1 MFENLQEKLQ
11 RAFKTLRGQA
21 TLTEENIDEALRE
34 IRLALLEADVNFKV
48 VKQLIDQ
55 IRVKAV
61 GQDVLTALSPGE
73 QVIKIVRDELV
84 EILGRDTARMKFASQ
99 PPTVILMA
107 GLQGSGKTTT
117 SGKLANWLKNGGH
130 RPLLVSVDVYR
141 PAAREQLKVVAQAV
155 KANIYEGEVGEATPG
170 PRDPRAKEARR
181 EAINTGSDVL
191 IVDTAGRLH
200 IDDQLMDEMQLLKR
214 LLNPQE
220 ILFVAD
226 AMTGQDAV
234 NSADEFHKKLSLTG
248 VVLTKMDGDA
258 RGGAALSIR
267 QVTGQPIK
275 FIGVGEKY
283 DALEPFHPDRIV
295 SRILGMGDILSLIE
309 RAESQIDKKKA
320 QEMATKALT
329 GDGFSLEDFRDQL
342 RQVKKMGSMKSLLGM
357 LPSIGPFSGLQ
368 KAADNVDEGQ
378 INRVEAIINSMTTHE
393 RNHHE
398 VINGSRRKRIARG
411 SGTTVQEVNNLL
423 RQYAQMKKMFKQMG
437 KTVAPRTGL
446 FHQLQGQPAHG
457 VAGIDFHHRLEPAIA
472 LGCAIDEGVDA
483 NRPDIA
489 GALQFRFEQRKDVAI
504 EALEAARNVRRFAEQ
519 RGYVRRY
526 AAAVVGRR
534 PVGPELSLA
543 VIDQAGVA
551 AELQVAR
558 PHLQLDGEIQRAL
571 QPGFDD
577 HLSAILQGTGQ
588 PLLLCRQH
596 L

>member
-11 RAFKTLRGQA
+11 RAFKSLRGQA
-21 TLTEENIDEALRE
+21 RLSEENIAEALRE

-48 VKQLIDQ
+48 VKELIDRIQ
-55 IRVKAV
+55 AKAV
-61 GQDVLTALSPGE
+61 GQEVLTALSPGE

-84 EILGRDTARMKFASQ
+84 ETLGKDTARMKFSSQ
-99 PPTVILMA
+99 PPTVVLMA

-117 SGKLANWLKNGGH
+117 SGKLAHWFKIGGH

-155 KANIYEGEVGEATPG
+155 KAQIYEGNVAADAYANGAPDALVRGAAHEHPADEGVRRSMSLEVE
-170 PRDPRAKEARR
+170 RLAKEARR
-181 EAINTGSDVL
+181 EAIVSGCDVL

-200 IDDQLMDEMQLLKR
+200 IDDELMNEMQSLKK
-214 LLNPQE
+214 LLNPSE

-234 NSADEFHKKLSLTG
+234 RSADEFHKKLSLTG
-248 VVLTKMDGDA
+248 VILTKMDGDA

-309 RAESQIDKKKA
+309 RAESQLDKKKA

-342 RQVKKMGSMKSLLGM
+342 RQVKKMGSIQNLMGM

-368 KAADNVDEGQ
+368 KAADHVDEKQ
-378 INRVEAIINSMTTHE
+378 INRVEAIINSMTIHE

-398 VINGSRRKRIARG
+398 VINGSRRKRISRG

-437 KTVAPRTGL
+437 KPSFARRM
-446 FHQLQGQPAHG
+446 
-457 VAGIDFHHRLEPAIA
+457 AGMKL
-472 LGCAIDEGVDA
+472 
-483 NRPDIA
+483 
-489 GALQFRFEQRKDVAI
+489 
-504 EALEAARNVRRFAEQ
+504 
-519 RGYVRRY
+519 
-526 AAAVVGRR
+526 
-534 PVGPELSLA
+534 
-543 VIDQAGVA
+543 
-551 AELQVAR
+551 
-558 PHLQLDGEIQRAL
+558 
-571 QPGFDD
+571 PGM
-577 HLSAILQGTGQ
+577 
-588 PLLLCRQH
+588 
-596 L
+596 

>member
-11 RAFKTLRGQA
+11 RAFKSLRGQA
-21 TLTEENIDEALRE
+21 RLSEENIAEALRE
-34 IRLALLEADVNFKV
+34 IRLALLEADVDFKV
-48 VKQLIDQ
+48 VKELIDRIQ
-55 IRVKAV
+55 AKAV
-61 GQDVLTALSPGE
+61 GQEVLTALSPGE

-84 EILGRDTARMKFASQ
+84 ETLGKDTARMKFASQ
-99 PPTVILMA
+99 PPTVVLMA

-117 SGKLANWLKNGGH
+117 SGKLAHWFKTGGH

-155 KANIYEGEVGEATPG
+155 KAQIYEGEVGEANTPALLTQAVE
-170 PRDPRAKEARR
+170 RLVKEARR
-181 EAINTGSDVL
+181 EAIVSSCDVL

-200 IDDQLMDEMQLLKR
+200 IDDQLMGEMQSLKK
-214 LLNPQE
+214 LLNPSE

-234 NSADEFHKKLSLTG
+234 RSADEFHKKLSLTG
-248 VVLTKMDGDA
+248 IILTKMDGDA

-309 RAESQIDKKKA
+309 RAESQIDKKTA
-320 QEMATKALT
+320 QEMAAKALT

-342 RQVKKMGSMKSLLGM
+342 RQVKKMGSMKSLIGM

-368 KAADNVDEGQ
+368 KAADTVDEKQ

-411 SGTTVQEVNNLL
+411 SGTSVQEVNHLL

-437 KTVAPRTGL
+437 KPSFARRM
-446 FHQLQGQPAHG
+446 
-457 VAGIDFHHRLEPAIA
+457 AGMKL
-472 LGCAIDEGVDA
+472 
-483 NRPDIA
+483 
-489 GALQFRFEQRKDVAI
+489 
-504 EALEAARNVRRFAEQ
+504 
-519 RGYVRRY
+519 
-526 AAAVVGRR
+526 
-534 PVGPELSLA
+534 
-543 VIDQAGVA
+543 
-551 AELQVAR
+551 
-558 PHLQLDGEIQRAL
+558 
-571 QPGFDD
+571 PGM
-577 HLSAILQGTGQ
+577 
-588 PLLLCRQH
+588 
-596 L
+596 

>member
-55 IRVKAV
+55 IRAKAV
-61 GQDVLTALSPGE
+61 GQEVMTALSPGE
-73 QVIKIVRDELV
+73 QVIKILRDELV
-84 EILGRDTARMKFASQ
+84 VILGKDTAKVKFASQ
-99 PPTVILMA
+99 PPSVILMA

-117 SGKLANWLKNGGH
+117 SGKLAHWLKNGGH

-155 KANIYEGEVGEATPG
+155 KANIYEGQVSEANTATVE
-170 PRDPRAKEARR
+170 RLVKEARR
-181 EAINTGSDVL
+181 EAVVSGSDVL
-191 IVDTAGRLH
+191 VVDTAGRLH
-200 IDDQLMDEMQLLKR
+200 IDDQLMEEMQSLKK
-214 LLNPQE
+214 LLNPSE

-234 NSADEFHKKLSLTG
+234 NSAEEFHKKLTLTG

-275 FIGVGEKY
+275 FIGTGEKY

-309 RAESQIDKKKA
+309 RAEQHVDKKKA
-320 QEMATKALT
+320 EAMAQKALA

-342 RQVKKMGSMKSLLGM
+342 RSVRKMGSMKSLMGM

-368 KAADNVDEGQ
+368 KAADQVDEKQ
-378 INRVEAIINSMTTHE
+378 IDRVEAIINSMTRRE

-398 VINGSRRKRIARG
+398 IINGSRRKRIARG
-411 SGTTVQEVNNLL
+411 SGTTIQEVNNLL
-423 RQYAQMKKMFKQMG
+423 RQYAQMKKMFKDMG
-437 KTVAPRTGL
+437 KKSFARRL
-446 FHQLQGQPAHG
+446 
-457 VAGIDFHHRLEPAIA
+457 AGMKL
-472 LGCAIDEGVDA
+472 
-483 NRPDIA
+483 
-489 GALQFRFEQRKDVAI
+489 
-504 EALEAARNVRRFAEQ
+504 
-519 RGYVRRY
+519 
-526 AAAVVGRR
+526 
-534 PVGPELSLA
+534 
-543 VIDQAGVA
+543 
-551 AELQVAR
+551 
-558 PHLQLDGEIQRAL
+558 
-571 QPGFDD
+571 PGM
-577 HLSAILQGTGQ
+577 
-588 PLLLCRQH
+588 
-596 L
+596 

>member
-11 RAFKTLRGQA
+11 RAFKSLRGQA
-21 TLTEENIDEALRE
+21 KLTEENIDEALRE

-55 IRVKAV
+55 IRAKAV
-61 GQDVLTALSPGE
+61 GQEVMTALSPGE

-84 EILGRDTARMKFASQ
+84 ELLGKDTARVKFASQ
-99 PPTVILMA
+99 PPTVVLMA

-117 SGKLANWLKNGGH
+117 SGKLAHWFKQGGH

-141 PAAREQLKVVAQAV
+141 PAAREQLKVVAQSV
-155 KANIYEGEVGEATPG
+155 KSNIYEGEVTEANTATVE
-170 PRDPRAKEARR
+170 RLVKEARR
-181 EAINTGSDVL
+181 EAVVSGCDVL

-200 IDDQLMDEMQLLKR
+200 IDDQLMDEMQSLKKLLS
-214 LLNPQE
+214 PSE

-309 RAESQIDKKKA
+309 RAEQQIDKKKA
-320 QEMATKALT
+320 AEMASKALS

-342 RQVKKMGSMKSLLGM
+342 RQVRKMGSMKSLIGM

-368 KAADNVDEGQ
+368 KAADHVDEKQ
-378 INRVEAIINSMTTHE
+378 INRVEAIINSMTAYE
-393 RNHHE
+393 RTHHE
-398 VINGSRRKRIARG
+398 AINGSRRKRIARG
-411 SGTTVQEVNNLL
+411 SGTSVQEVNNLL

-437 KTVAPRTGL
+437 KASFARRL
-446 FHQLQGQPAHG
+446 
-457 VAGIDFHHRLEPAIA
+457 AGM
-472 LGCAIDEGVDA
+472 
-483 NRPDIA
+483 
-489 GALQFRFEQRKDVAI
+489 KM
-504 EALEAARNVRRFAEQ
+504 
-519 RGYVRRY
+519 
-526 AAAVVGRR
+526 
-534 PVGPELSLA
+534 
-543 VIDQAGVA
+543 
-551 AELQVAR
+551 
-558 PHLQLDGEIQRAL
+558 
-571 QPGFDD
+571 PGM
-577 HLSAILQGTGQ
+577 
-588 PLLLCRQH
+588 
-596 L
+596 